1 MRKPKLLEIGVK
13 NEFWGKKHSSYLKK
27 NKLIQAIVP
36 LNCC

>member
-27 NKLIQAIVP
+27 KTKLIQTK
-36 LNCC
+36 